1 MMGAGLSGI
10 APMRELVRFPA
21 VAGTFYPASR
31 AELDALVT
39 SMLSAVEP
47 GVAVRRPKAVI
58 VPHAGYIYSGAVA
71 ASAFARVAPFGASL
85 RRVLLVGPAH
95 RVRVDGLASPG
106 VSHLRTPLG
115 DVMVDLDALG
125 AVPEIA
131 PNAAVH
137 AREHSL
143 EVELPFLQKV
153 AAGAKVV
160 PIAVGAAEP
169 MAVARV
175 IEALWGGPETLV
187 VISSDLSH
195 YLPYDDA
202 RAVDRRTA
210 DRVLALDPKPL
221 TGEDACGAT
230 GINGLLVAAR
240 GRGLAV
246 ELADLRNSG
255 DTAGSRHEVV
265 GYGAFALY
273 EAS

>member
-1 MMGAGLSGI
+1 
-10 APMRELVRFPA
+10 MRELVRFPA

-31 AELDALVT
+31 NELDALVT
-39 SMLSAVEP
+39 SMLAAAKPSATT
-47 GVAVRRPKAVI
+47 RCPKALI
-58 VPHAGYIYSGAVA
+58 VPHAGYAYSGPVA
-71 ASAFARVAPFGASL
+71 ASGFARVAAQGGAI
-85 RRVLLVGPAH
+85 RRVVLVGPAH
-95 RVRVDGLASPG
+95 RVRVEGLVSPG

-115 DVMVDLDALG
+115 DAMVDLDALA

-131 PNAAVH
+131 ANAAVH

-143 EVELPFLQKV
+143 EVELPFLKKV
-153 AAGAKVV
+153 TPNAKVV
-160 PIAVGAAEP
+160 PIAVGAADH

-175 IEALWGGPETLV
+175 VETLWGGPETLV
-187 VISSDLSH
+187 VVSSDLSH

-221 TGEDACGAT
+221 GGEDACGAT
-230 GINGLLVAAR
+230 GINGMLVAAR

-273 EAS
+273 EAA

>member
-1 MMGAGLSGI
+1 
-10 APMRELVRFPA
+10 MRELVRFPA

-31 AELDALVT
+31 TELDALVT
-39 SMLSAVEP
+39 SMLATARPDARGRS
-47 GVAVRRPKAVI
+47 PKALV
-58 VPHAGYIYSGAVA
+58 VPHAGYVYSGPIA
-71 ASAFARVAPFGASL
+71 ASAFAKVGAHGDRIQRV
-85 RRVLLVGPAH
+85 VLVGPAH
-95 RVRVDGLASPG
+95 RVRVDGLVSPG

-115 DVMVDLDALG
+115 DVLVDLEALR

-153 AAGAKVV
+153 APSAKVV
-160 PIAVGAAEP
+160 PIAVGAADP

-175 IEALWGGPETLV
+175 LESLWGGSETLV

-195 YLPYDDA
+195 YLPYEEA

-210 DRVLALDPKPL
+210 DRVLALDVRPL
-221 TGEDACGAT
+221 AGEEACGST
-230 GINGLLVAAR
+230 GINGMLVAAR
-240 GRGLAV
+240 GRRLDV

-265 GYGAFALY
+265 GYGAFAFY
-273 EAS
+273 EA